1 MGKQGKLPVIY
12 VRNGPPAFLPL
23 SGLNGE
29 GPRPETGEA
38 PGMPR
43 QTPGSEP
50 FQHDLALCLA
60 AFDERVGAAQ
70 VGGVDRAVVL
80 AQRRAQGAVVDQA
93 GRLVQQFVLGDH
105 VGRVVQG
112 AREHEFP
119 MQRRGFAFQQADV
132 DGGRVVDQRDL
143 ALRGDCRRHLRKVL
157 DGLVQAGDIADLIET
172 DALELFGQGLAV
184 VDDMVSA
191 QLAHPRL
198 RFGTRGR
205 ADHRQAGQLARQ
217 LHQDRPHAAGRA
229 DDKQAAPRR

>member
-1 MGKQGKLPVIY
+1 MRAVQVGCIY
-12 VRNGPPAFLPL
+12 PAQRFA
-23 SGLNGE
+23 E
-29 GPRPETGEA
+29 
-38 PGMPR
+38 
-43 QTPGSEP
+43 
-50 FQHDLALCLA
+50 
-60 AFDERVGAAQ
+60 GAAQ
-70 VGGVDRAVVL
+70 LAGVDHAGRAAENPVLFDAVGGAEAR
-80 AQRRAQGAVVDQA
+80 
-93 GRLVQQFVLGDH
+93 
-105 VGRVVQG
+105 

-157 DGLVQAGDIADLIET
+157 VGLVQAGDIADLIET

-217 LHQDRPHAAGRA
+217 LHQARPHAAGRA
-229 DDKQAAPRR
+229 DDKQAVPRR